1 MEGIIVPGL
10 PPEWGH
16 VVTVLIGLLSGWL
29 VYPATAIAKKL
40 GQTHGPGTVTIA
52 AALSMLVGVGYAAV
66 SAMSGGAFSVTQAI
80 TVAVIAFF
88 KANGEAIARA
98 QAADRAER
106 EKKAGGEAQA
116 QRESAPSVTVNVPAP
131 APQQPVT
138 PPPGIEAGK
147 PLPAEYVEPQA
158 ARKAPSLRIEK

>member
-1 MEGIIVPGL
+1 MEGLIVPGL

-52 AALSMLVGVGYAAV
+52 AFLSLLVGAGYAGIN
-66 SAMSGGAFSVTQAI
+66 AMSGGTFSVTQAI

-98 QAADRAER
+98 QAADKAAR
-106 EKKAGGEAQA
+106 EKAEEAP
-116 QRESAPSVTVNVPAP
+116 RESAPSVTVNVPAP
-131 APQQPVT
+131 APQSPVT

-147 PLPAEYVEPQA
+147 PLPAEYVEPQT